1 MEWIKIITP
10 LVGVLLGWGLS
21 ERAKIWADKRQD
33 KRKLRRLLFFVLE
46 LRFHFSRELRA
57 QTEIDKYF
65 SKLIQKAKLEFG
77 DEVELGAELYKPMVT
92 QILKKHFEG
101 NNKIDFLEQNIDEVI
116 ISLSEVFPVFAYELN
131 GQYNIRER
139 LQQAEDYLGNFEE
152 LTNQLPFDIEA
163 WIKPKL
169 TENLLDE
176 IDSTLRKISNKVGSR
191 TWSQVQQ
198 KIKRMDKIDDSD
210 IDNLVVEY
218 FDKIKENL
226 N

>member
-1 MEWIKIITP
+1 MEWIKIVAP

-33 KRKLRRLLFFVLE
+33 KRKLKRLLFFVLE

-65 SKLIQKAKLEFG
+65 SKLVQKAELEFG
-77 DEVELGAELYKPMVT
+77 HKVELGAELYKPMVT

-101 NNKIDFLEQNIDEVI
+101 NNKIEFLEQNIDEVI
-116 ISLSEVFPVFAYELN
+116 VSLSEVFPVFAYELN

-152 LTNQLPFDIEA
+152 LISQLPFDMEA

-169 TENLLDE
+169 TENLLVE
-176 IDSTLRKISNKVGSR
+176 IDNTLKKISNKIDSR
-191 TWSQVQQ
+191 TWSQVQE
-198 KIKRMDKIDDSD
+198 KIQRMDKSDDSD
-210 IDNLVVEY
+210 IDNLVTEY
-218 FDKIKENL
+218 FDKIKENI